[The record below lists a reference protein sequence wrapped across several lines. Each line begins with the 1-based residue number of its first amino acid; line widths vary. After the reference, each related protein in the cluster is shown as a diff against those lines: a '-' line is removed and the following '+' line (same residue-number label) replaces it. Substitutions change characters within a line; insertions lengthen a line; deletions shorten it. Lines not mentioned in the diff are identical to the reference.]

1 VFSSTSLTIGAH
13 KLRAVYAGDD
23 AYSGSSSAVVS
34 ETITPTATE
43 GPDLIGTLV
52 SSTLPA
58 VIAPGETGAVK
69 ILVTNQGNSIASGA
83 ITDLLYLSLDG
94 QVDSSDTLLAIKG
107 SLAKANLHLQPN
119 ASVVLTGNITIPKSA
134 PLASYFLLTALDAT
148 GSLAE
153 SVSTND
159 LVVSPTTYAVSDV
172 FGTVDGRK
180 GIVLQVADANG
191 TLGTFKLTGPGNGTV
206 NVGDDGVD
214 IVLDQTTA
222 ASAVT
227 VTTAAGAVFQARS
240 LTADSAVGTVKMP
253 TVHISNMVTL
263 PDGAKS
269 LSIGTV
275 GDGTAGSAITIGG
288 GTVTSVLIPA
298 VNNVTFSAAGGVRS
312 MAVGHWTDGSIS
324 AAWIGSLHSTQ
335 NLNANLTL
343 TGIGAPGNVALASAI
358 TGGVLGGDDTGTAGT
373 WQVTGNI
380 GRISALDFGAFT
392 LNDTGIL
399 KSLTSG
405 SGLTATI
412 DATAIGT
419 MVLHGSALNLTVNAT
434 TTISSVLITGD
445 MDNSTINS
453 GINQA
458 GTFGSLRV
466 IGMGV
471 DDTVTSGFNISPAAE
486 RSDGVIRSLFFGGA
500 VDSTSRFLAATL
512 PKKPIIDGAAVDPAT
527 DPRFQN

>member
-1 VFSSTSLTIGAH
+1 
-13 KLRAVYAGDD
+13 
-23 AYSGSSSAVVS
+23 
-34 ETITPTATE
+34 
-43 GPDLIGTLV
+43 
-52 SSTLPA
+52 
-58 VIAPGETGAVK
+58 
-69 ILVTNQGNSIASGA
+69 
-83 ITDLLYLSLDG
+83 
-94 QVDSSDTLLAIKG
+94 
-107 SLAKANLHLQPN
+107 
-119 ASVVLTGNITIPKSA
+119 
-134 PLASYFLLTALDAT
+134 
-148 GSLAE
+148 
-153 SVSTND
+153 
-159 LVVSPTTYAVSDV
+159 V

-227 VTTAAGAVFQARS
+227 VTTTAGAVFQARS
-240 LTADSAVGTVKMP
+240 LTTDSAVGTVKMP
-253 TVHISNMVTL
+253 TVGISNMVTL

-412 DATAIGT
+412 DATVIGT

-458 GTFGSLRV
+458 GTIGSLRV
-466 IGMGV
+466 TGMGV
-471 DDTVTSGFNISPAAE
+471 DDTVTSGFNTSPAAE